1 MFSTVDAAIEA
12 VLHQVGYGWLP
23 EARIAG
29 PLSQGLLR
37 ALPLAHGARRATPL
51 HLIVKRTLAPLD
63 EQVETLL
70 RLFSQ
75 EPSSSPAT
83 L

>member
-1 MFSTVDAAIEA
+1 
-12 VLHQVGYGWLP
+12 VLKRL
-23 EARIAG
+23 
-29 PLSQGLLR
+29 PLS
-37 ALPLAHGARRATPL
+37 HGARRHAAAPD
-51 HLIVKRTLAPLD
+51 REASLAPLD